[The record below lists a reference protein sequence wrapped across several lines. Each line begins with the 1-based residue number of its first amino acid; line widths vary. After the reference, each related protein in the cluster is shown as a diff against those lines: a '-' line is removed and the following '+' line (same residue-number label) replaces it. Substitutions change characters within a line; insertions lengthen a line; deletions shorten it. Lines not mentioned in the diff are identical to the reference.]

1 MSNFVTCRITISL
14 HHKDHVICMQRHAR
28 ARGKL
33 LCAALRQ
40 LLCAALSEDLE
51 SASEKPWLKVAVM
64 PVTLNQVSDL
74 ANLVRSIIAL
84 LAIFVSVMQ
93 RYVNQARASR
103 RNALSLRKRPLQQ
116 SSAQLRGQKRAAAAA
131 ATTMP
136 MEMQIQVCSSIIR
149 RCTHL
154 ACSCECS

>member
-1 MSNFVTCRITISL
+1 MSNFVTCRITKFPISL

-28 ARGKL
+28 KL

-64 PVTLNQVSDL
+64 PVTLNVTVMQVSDL

-136 MEMQIQVCSSIIR
+136 MEMQI
-149 RCTHL
+149 
-154 ACSCECS
+154 

>member
-1 MSNFVTCRITISL
+1 M
-14 HHKDHVICMQRHAR
+14 ICMQRHAR

-64 PVTLNQVSDL
+64 PVTLNVQVSDL

-84 LAIFVSVMQ
+84 LAIFVSEVRQ
-93 RYVNQARASR
+93 
-103 RNALSLRKRPLQQ
+103 P
-116 SSAQLRGQKRAAAAA
+116 G
-131 ATTMP
+131 
-136 MEMQIQVCSSIIR
+136 
-149 RCTHL
+149 
-154 ACSCECS
+154 ACE

>member
-1 MSNFVTCRITISL
+1 MSNFVTCRNEISNFVTSQGPRDL
-14 HHKDHVICMQRHAR
+14 HATSCAR

-64 PVTLNQVSDL
+64 QVSDL